1 MCKHYTILY
10 LRDSSASMFRAIA
23 TQTGHRLLSLHK
35 KNENNSRKNC
45 MDCHYHDDMHVCVE
59 LFIGSMLFSWKVIQL

>member
-35 KNENNSRKNC
+35 KMKIIAKKIVWIAIITMIC
-45 MDCHYHDDMHVCVE
+45 MCVE